1 MSNDQESP
9 KAQTKTLFNILS
21 SDYDSGPG
29 CFAHFGRRLVD
40 VAGINVG
47 ARVLDVASG
56 RGAVLFPAAERVGA
70 TGEVVGVD
78 LAEVM
83 ADATNNEAARRG
95 LKARVS
101 VMDAEELTFPDESF
115 DFVTCGFG
123 IMFFPDQ
130 DRGLAQ
136 MRRVLK
142 PGGCLAVST
151 WRVAQ
156 GADLHPVLNEM
167 GIVRQRE
174 PGWITEPDI
183 LEALIRRNG
192 FTDINV
198 QMDSMDFRY
207 RDAEEVWQTARG
219 TGMRRVLD
227 RLDATQKERAISLFT
242 ERMTPHQRHDGY
254 YFRATALLAVATR

>member
-1 MSNDQESP
+1 MSNDQEVR
-9 KAQTKTLFNILS
+9 KAQTKTLFNMLS
-21 SDYDSGPG
+21 SDYDSGAG
-29 CFAHFGRRLVD
+29 CFVHFGRRLVE
-40 VAGINVG
+40 VAGINAG
-47 ARVLDVASG
+47 ARVLDIASG

-70 TGEVVGVD
+70 GGEVVGVD

-83 ADATNNEAARRG
+83 ADATNKEAGRRG

-101 VMDAEELTFPDESF
+101 VMDAEALTFPDESF

-130 DRGLAQ
+130 DRSLAQ

-142 PGGCLAVST
+142 PGGSLALST

-156 GADLHPVLNEM
+156 GADLHPVLKEI
-167 GIVRQRE
+167 GITRNRE

-183 LEALIRRNG
+183 LEALIHRNG
-192 FTDINV
+192 FTNINV

-207 RDAEEVWQTARG
+207 SDAEDVWQTARG

-227 RLDATQKERAISLFT
+227 RLDATQKQRALSLFT
-242 ERMTPHQRHDGY
+242 ERVKPHRHDDGY
-254 YFRATALLAVATR
+254 YLTATALLAVAKR